1 MYNLKEMLN
10 KYNTKF
16 KYNDGDGIIDKTKKS
31 YEFKIGNIPIL
42 LSAPHSVKQFREG
55 KQKIQDSLT
64 GPIAEVL
71 ADLTKCSCI
80 YRIYNDGT
88 DPNYYNEDGGYKQE
102 IEKIIHEHNIKLLI
116 DLHGA
121 KNREEFN
128 VDIGTNNGINLNGKL
143 ELPKLLI
150 KSLERNGV
158 ENIKQDYLF
167 RASKHY
173 NVSKTI
179 AERTKIPCM
188 QVEIALK
195 YRDLNN
201 FENVEKVINGL
212 QEFIME
218 MCKY

>member
-10 KYNTKF
+10 EYNTKF
-16 KYNDGDGIIDKTKKS
+16 KHNDGDGIIDKTKKS
-31 YEFKIGNIPIL
+31 YEFKIGSTPIL
-42 LSAPHSVKQFREG
+42 LSAPHSVKQLREG
-55 KQKIQDSLT
+55 KPKIQDSLT

-80 YRIYNDGT
+80 YRIYNEGS
-88 DPNYYNEDGGYKQE
+88 DPNYYNEDGGYKKE
-102 IEKIIHEHNIKLLI
+102 IERIISENNIKLLI

-121 KNREEFN
+121 KNRDEFN
-128 VDIGTNNGINLNGKL
+128 IDVGTNNGINLNGKL

-150 KSLERNGV
+150 KSLEENGV
-158 ENIKQDYLF
+158 KNIKQDYLF
-167 RASKHY
+167 KASKHY

-195 YRDLNN
+195 YRDLEQ
-201 FENVEKVINGL
+201 FENVEKVIKGL
-212 QEFIME
+212 QEFILE
-218 MCKY
+218 VSR